1 MPFQRIE
8 RQNVN
13 IEGDMQEEYALKHKI
28 CHMRQIC
35 VHTVHT
41 ENENIFEDK
50 KRKFKFALAELF
62 FQCQLLSNGS
72 WLRNVEKG

>member
-1 MPFQRIE
+1 
-8 RQNVN
+8 
-13 IEGDMQEEYALKHKI
+13 MQEEYALKHKI

-62 FQCQLLSNGS
+62 FSVPAFIKWFLAEEC
-72 WLRNVEKG
+72 